1 MKPSFRK
8 RLFAWSLKQGDDVN
22 HTIYGEYKKDLFK
35 DLSGVVVEVGPGTGI
50 NFRYFPS
57 SIIEWIGIEP
67 NEAFSAMLMT
77 KAKQYGIN
85 AKLISGDAAHVPL
98 ADNSVDEV
106 LCTLVLCS
114 VEDPHRT
121 IDELKRILKP
131 GGRFIFIEHVAS
143 PAQSMLR
150 TFQNF
155 INPLNK
161 FIADGCNC
169 NRETWLHFEQGGF
182 SEIAFI
188 HHKIN
193 GAFAVHSP
201 HVLGYV
207 VK

>member
-1 MKPSFRK
+1 MKPTFRK
-8 RLFAWSLKQGDDVN
+8 KVFAWALKESDDVN
-22 HTIYGEYKKDLFK
+22 HTIYGDHKKDLFK

-57 SIIEWIGIEP
+57 SITEWIGIEP
-67 NEAFSAMLMT
+67 NEAFSSMLMT
-77 KAKQYGIN
+77 KAKQFGIN

-98 ADNSVDEV
+98 ADNSVDAV

-114 VEDPHRT
+114 VEDPCKT
-121 IDELKRILKP
+121 IAEMKRILKP
-131 GGRFIFIEHVAS
+131 GGRLIFIEHVAS
-143 PAQSMLR
+143 SAQTMLR
-150 TFQNF
+150 TVQNVV
-155 INPLNK
+155 NPLNK
-161 FIADGCNC
+161 LIADGCNC

-188 HHKIN
+188 HHRMN
-193 GAFAVHSP
+193 EAFAVHAP

>member
-8 RLFAWSLKQGDDVN
+8 RFFAWGMKQGDEVN
-22 HTIYGEYKKDLFK
+22 HLIYGEHKKDLFK
-35 DLSGVVVEVGPGTGI
+35 DLSGIVVEVGPGTGI

-67 NEAFSAMLMT
+67 NEAFSCMLMT
-77 KAKQYGIN
+77 NAKQLGLD
-85 AKLISGDAAHVPL
+85 AKLVPGDAANIPL
-98 ADNSVDEV
+98 NDNSVDAV
-106 LCTLVLCS
+106 ICTLVLCS
-114 VEDPHRT
+114 VDDPQRT
-121 IDELKRILKP
+121 IAELKRILKP
-131 GGRFIFIEHVAS
+131 GGKLIFIEHVAS
-143 PAQSMLR
+143 PSQTMLR
-150 TFQNF
+150 AVQNL

-169 NRETWLHFEQGGF
+169 NRETWHHLEQGGF

-188 HHKIN
+188 HYRMHK
-193 GAFAVHSP
+193 AFAIHAP